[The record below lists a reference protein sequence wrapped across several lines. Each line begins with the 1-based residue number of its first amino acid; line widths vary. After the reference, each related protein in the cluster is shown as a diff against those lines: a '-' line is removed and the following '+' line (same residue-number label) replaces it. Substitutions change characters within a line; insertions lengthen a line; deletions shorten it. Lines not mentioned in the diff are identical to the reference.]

1 MVIVSVDPEI
11 CGKGKKRKTLDNTAL
26 GMVNYLLSRKR
37 HCPKT
42 AGIGFQPDIMMSSSP
57 AEEADFDFGIILS

>member
-1 MVIVSVDPEI
+1 MKKGHST
-11 CGKGKKRKTLDNTAL
+11 GKRVKTLDNTAL

-42 AGIGFQPDIMMSSSP
+42 AGIGFPPDIMMVSSP